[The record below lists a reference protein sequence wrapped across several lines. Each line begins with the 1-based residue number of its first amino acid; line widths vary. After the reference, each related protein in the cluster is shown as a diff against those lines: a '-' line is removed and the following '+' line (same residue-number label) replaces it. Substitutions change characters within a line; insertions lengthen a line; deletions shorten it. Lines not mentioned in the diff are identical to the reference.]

1 MDKNDKMNKKRKNWK
16 KIEEKLYKIAK
27 VDKSGQK

>member
-16 KIEEKLYKIAK
+16 KIEEKLYKITK